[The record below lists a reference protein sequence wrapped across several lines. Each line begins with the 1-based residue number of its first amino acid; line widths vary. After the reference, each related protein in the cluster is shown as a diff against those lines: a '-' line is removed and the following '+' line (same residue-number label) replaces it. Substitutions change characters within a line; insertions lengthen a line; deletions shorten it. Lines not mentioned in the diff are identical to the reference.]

1 MSATSHATTLGTNWV
16 GQPLPRKEDGPLLTG
31 RDRFLDDIGLLGMAH
46 VAILRSPYAH
56 ARILRVDASAAAAL
70 PSVLA
75 VLTGEE
81 VVRVS
86 RPQRGRIPLPVSPQ
100 VYALAHDKVVYVG
113 QPVAAVAAIDRATAE
128 DALDLIE
135 VEYEPLPAVVTPEGA
150 MAPDAPILFEEVGS
164 NILWHDTFPYGDVD
178 GAFERADRVVRE
190 RVTIHRYLSTP
201 LETFGSIAQFDAS
214 TQTMTIWGSAHQ
226 PGQEINNVAAALGL
240 SPGQVRMIVPP
251 MGGGFGNKTR
261 PIYHILI
268 ALLARKLAGRPVKW
282 VEDRRESLLALCH
295 AADGIMEMEAAIQDD
310 GTILGLK
317 FRNIENEGAGIDFAG
332 RHNLLMLSNIV
343 NCYRVPAVS
352 YEGYSVVTNCCPVI
366 ANRGIGKP
374 FMCLAVERMVDAVA
388 RETGLDRVEVRQRNF
403 IQPDQFPY
411 DTPSGQTYDSGDYPE
426 MLRKA
431 LALLDYDQLLVDQ
444 EAARAAGR
452 LVGIGIACGVEP
464 AGSNL
469 SYGMLISGP
478 SQLLSGQ
485 GEAARVRMEPDGS
498 ATVYTGGIES
508 GQGHSTALSQ
518 IVADEL
524 GLRPD
529 QIRIVATFDSHSHPY
544 TQTSGNYSNKFNGH
558 DTAAAIG
565 AAGKVREKLL
575 ARAARMLE
583 VAAEDL
589 ELAAGRITV
598 RGAPDRSLPIA
609 QVAARAYWSLNDEAP
624 DDEPGLE
631 ALHYYR
637 NPRTRAPD
645 AQRRLPVQMGF
656 SAAAHVALV
665 EIDPETFEIEV
676 RRYGV
681 VHDCGREINPMIVEG
696 QVHGATVHGIAAA
709 LLEEFVY
716 DDDGQLL
723 TTSFMDY
730 LKPSSA
736 DVPMIETDH
745 LETLSPWT
753 PLGTKGIGEG
763 GAIVAPAAIAS
774 AVEDALKPLGI
785 TVSGLPIT
793 PTRLWRL
800 ASQGGKRYPI

>member
-1 MSATSHATTLGTNWV
+1 MNGTWV
-16 GQPLPRKEDGPLLTG
+16 GQPLPRTEDGPLLTG
-31 RDRFLDDIGLLGMAH
+31 RDRFLDDFPMHGMAH
-46 VAILRSPYAH
+46 VAILRSPHAH
-56 ARILRVDASAAAAL
+56 ARIASIDIGRAADQRH
-70 PSVLA
+70 VLA

-81 VVRVS
+81 VVRIS
-86 RPQRGRIPLPVSPQ
+86 RPQRGRIPLPVSPM

-113 QPVAAVAAIDRATAE
+113 QPIAAVAAVDRAAAE

-135 VEYEPLPAVVTPEGA
+135 VEYEPLPAVVTPEA
-150 MAPDAPILFEEVGS
+150 ALSPEAPILFEEIGS

-178 GAFERADRVVRE
+178 GAFEQADRVVRE
-190 RVTIHRYLSTP
+190 RITIHRYASTP
-201 LETFGSIAQFDAS
+201 LETFGSIAQYDPS

-261 PIYHILI
+261 PIYHILV
-268 ALLARKLAGRPVKW
+268 ALLARKLGNRPVKW
-282 VEDRRESLLALCH
+282 VEDRRESLLALGH
-295 AADGIMEMEAAIQDD
+295 AADGIMEIEAATKND
-310 GTILGLK
+310 GTILGLR

-332 RHNLLMLSNIV
+332 RHNLLMLSNLV
-343 NCYRVPAVS
+343 NCYRIPAVS

-374 FMCLAVERMVDAVA
+374 FMCLAVERVVDAVA
-388 RETGLDRVEVRQRNF
+388 GATGLDRVEVRQRNF

-411 DTPSGQTYDSGDYPE
+411 ATPSGQTYDSGNYPE

-431 LALLDYDQLLVDQ
+431 LALLDYEQLSAEQ
-444 EAARAAGR
+444 ARARAAGR

-478 SQLLSGQ
+478 GQLLSGQ

-508 GQGHSTALSQ
+508 GQGHSTSLSQ
-518 IVADEL
+518 IVADQL
-524 GLRPD
+524 GLRPE
-529 QIRIVATFDSHSHPY
+529 QVRIAATFDSHSHPY

-565 AAGKVREKLL
+565 AASKVREKLL
-575 ARAARMLE
+575 ARAARLLE
-583 VAAEDL
+583 VAVDDL
-589 ELAAGRITV
+589 ELGNGRIAI

-609 QVAARAYWSLNDEAP
+609 QVAARAYWSLSDEAP

-637 NPRTRAPD
+637 NPRVRGPD
-645 AQRRLPVQMGF
+645 AQRRVPVQMGF

-665 EIDPETFEIEV
+665 EVDPETFEITV

-681 VHDCGREINPMIVEG
+681 VHDCGKEINPSIVEG

-709 LLEEFVY
+709 LLEEFSY
-716 DDDGQLL
+716 DNDGQLL

-736 DVPMIETDH
+736 DVPTIETDR
-745 LETLSPWT
+745 LETPSPWT

-774 AVEDALKPLGI
+774 AVEDALQPLGI
-785 TVSGLPIT
+785 KIAGLPIT

-800 ASQGGKRYPI
+800 VSEGGTRYPG

>member
-1 MSATSHATTLGTNWV
+1 MTGAWV
-16 GQPLPRKEDGPLLTG
+16 GQPLLRKEDGPLLTG
-31 RDRFLDDIGLLGMAH
+31 HDRFVDDLSMTGVAH
-46 VAILRSPYAH
+46 VAILRSPHAH
-56 ARILRVDASAAAAL
+56 ARIVRVDTSRAEAL
-70 PSVLA
+70 PGVHA
-75 VLTGEE
+75 ALTGEE

-86 RPQRGRIPLPVSPQ
+86 RPQHGRIPLPASPDI
-100 VYALAHDKVVYVG
+100 YALAHDKVVYVG
-113 QPVAAVAAIDRATAE
+113 QPVAAVAAVDRAAAE

-135 VEYEPLPAVVTPEGA
+135 VDYAPLPAVISPEAA
-150 MAPDAPILFEEVGS
+150 MAPEAPILFDEIGS
-164 NILWHDTFPYGDVD
+164 NVLWHDTFPYGDVD
-178 GAFERADRVVRE
+178 GVFERADRVVRE
-190 RVTIHRYLSTP
+190 RITIHRYLSTP
-201 LETFGSIAQFDAS
+201 LETFGSIAQFDSS
-214 TQTMTIWGSAHQ
+214 TQTLTIWGSAHQ
-226 PGQEINNVAAALGL
+226 PGQEINNVASALGL

-261 PIYHILI
+261 PIYHILV

-282 VEDRRESLLALCH
+282 VEDRRESLLALGH
-295 AADGIMEMEAAIQDD
+295 SADGVMDIEAAIQHD

-332 RHNLLMLSNIV
+332 RHNLLMLSNAV
-343 NCYRVPAVS
+343 NCYRIPAVS

-374 FMCLAVERMVDAVA
+374 FMCLAVERIVDAVA
-388 RETGLDRVEVRQRNF
+388 RAAGLDRVEVRRRNF
-403 IQPDQFPY
+403 MQPDQFPY
-411 DTPSGQTYDSGDYPE
+411 ETPTGQTYDSGDYPE

-431 LALLDYDQLLVDQ
+431 LALLDYENLLQ
-444 EAARAAGR
+444 EQVRARARNR

-469 SYGMLISGP
+469 AYGMLISGP

-485 GEAARVRMEPDGS
+485 GEAARVRMEADGS

-508 GQGHSTALSQ
+508 GQGHSTSLSQ
-518 IVADEL
+518 IVADQL
-524 GLRPD
+524 GLRPE
-529 QIRIVATFDSHSHPY
+529 QVRIAATFDSHSHPY
-544 TQTSGNYSNKFNGH
+544 VQTSGNYSNKFNGH

-565 AAGKVREKLL
+565 AARKVREKLL
-575 ARAARMLE
+575 GRAARMLE

-589 ELAAGRITV
+589 ELDNGRIVV
-598 RGAPDRSLPIA
+598 RGAADRSLPIA
-609 QVAARAYWSLNDEAP
+609 QVAARAYWSLNDDAP

-645 AQRRLPVQMGF
+645 AERRVPVQMGF

-665 EIDPETFEIEV
+665 EVDPETFEISV
-676 RRYGV
+676 LRYGV
-681 VHDCGREINPMIVEG
+681 VHDCGKEINPLIVEG
-696 QVHGATVHGIAAA
+696 QVHGATVHGIGAA

-723 TTSFMDY
+723 TSSFMDY
-730 LKPSSA
+730 LKPSAA
-736 DVPMIETDH
+736 DVPTIETDR
-745 LETLSPWT
+745 LETPSPWT

-774 AVEDALKPLGI
+774 AVEDALLPLGI
-785 TVSGLPIT
+785 KIAGLPIT

-800 ASQGGKRYPI
+800 VRDGGTRYPH

>member
-1 MSATSHATTLGTNWV
+1 MTWV
-16 GQPLPRKEDGPLLTG
+16 GQAVPRVEDGPLLTG
-31 RDRFLDDIGLLGMAH
+31 RDRFVDDLPMHGLAH
-46 VAILRSPYAH
+46 LAILRSPHAH
-56 ARILRVDASAAAAL
+56 ARISRIDVSQAASH
-70 PSVLA
+70 PGVLA
-75 VLTGEE
+75 ILTGAD
-81 VVRVS
+81 VVRMS
-86 RPQRGRIPLPVSPQ
+86 KPQRGRIPLPKSPS
-100 VYALAHDKVVYVG
+100 VYALAHAKVVYVG
-113 QPVAAVAAIDRATAE
+113 QPVAAVAAGDRAAAE

-135 VEYEPLPAVVTPEGA
+135 VEYEPLPAVVSPEAA
-150 MAPDAPILFEEVGS
+150 MAPDAPVLFDEIGS
-164 NILWHDTFPYGDVD
+164 NVLWHDTFPYGDVD
-178 GAFERADRVVRE
+178 GAFARADQVIRE
-190 RVTIHRYLSTP
+190 RITLHRYLSTP
-201 LETFGSIAQFDAS
+201 LETFGSMAQFEPS
-214 TQTMTIWGSAHQ
+214 TQTVTIWGSAHQ

-240 SPGQVRMIVPP
+240 SPGQVRLVVPP

-261 PIYHILI
+261 PIYHILV
-268 ALLARKLAGRPVKW
+268 ALVARQLAGRPVKW
-282 VEDRRESLLALCH
+282 VEDRRESLLALGH
-295 AADGIMEMEAAIQDD
+295 AADGVLEVEAAITRD

-317 FRNIENEGAGIDFAG
+317 FRCIENEGGGIDFAG
-332 RHNLLMLSNIV
+332 RHNLLMLSNMV
-343 NCYRVPAVS
+343 NCYRVPAVA
-352 YEGYSVVTNCCPVI
+352 YTGYSVVTNTCPVT

-374 FMCLAVERMVDAVA
+374 FMCLAVERVVDAVA
-388 RETGLDRVEVRQRNF
+388 RATALDRVEVRRRNF

-411 DTPSGQTYDSGDYPE
+411 DTPSGQTYDSGDYPA
-426 MLRKA
+426 MLDKA
-431 LALLDYDQLLVDQ
+431 LALLGYEQLMADQV
-444 EAARAAGR
+444 AARSAGR

-478 SQLLSGQ
+478 GQLLSGQ

-524 GLRPD
+524 GLRPE
-529 QIRIVATFDSHSHPY
+529 QVRVAATFDSRSHPY

-565 AAGKVREKLL
+565 AARKVREKLL
-575 ARAARMLE
+575 GRAARMLE
-583 VAAEDL
+583 VASDDL
-589 ELAAGRITV
+589 ELSNGRIGV
-598 RGAPDRSLPIA
+598 RGAADRSLPIA
-609 QVAARAYWSLNDEAP
+609 QVAARAYWSLSDEAP

-637 NPRTRAPD
+637 NPRARTPD
-645 AQRRLPVQMGF
+645 AERRVPVQLGF

-665 EIDPETFEIEV
+665 EVDPDTFEIDV

-681 VHDCGREINPMIVEG
+681 VHDCGKEINPLIVEG

-716 DDDGQLL
+716 DSDGQLL

-730 LKPSSA
+730 LKPTSA
-736 DVPMIETDH
+736 DVPMIETDR
-745 LETLSPWT
+745 LETPSPWT

-774 AVEDALKPLGI
+774 AVEDALQPLGI
-785 TVSGLPIT
+785 TIGALPIT
-793 PTRLWRL
+793 PTRLWSL
-800 ASQGGKRYPI
+800 VKQGGTRYEAP

>member
-1 MSATSHATTLGTNWV
+1 MTWV
-16 GQPLPRKEDGPLLTG
+16 GRAVRRVEDGPLLTG
-31 RDRFLDDIGLLGMAH
+31 RDRFVDDMPMHDLAH
-46 VAILRSPYAH
+46 VAILRSPHAH
-56 ARILRVDASAAAAL
+56 ARIRRVDVSRAASHPGVVAT
-70 PSVLA
+70 
-75 VLTGEE
+75 LTGED
-81 VVRVS
+81 VVRTS
-86 RPQRGRIPLPVSPQ
+86 KPQRGRIPLPKSPS

-113 QPVAAVAAIDRATAE
+113 QPVAAVAARDRATAE
-128 DALDLIE
+128 DALDLVE
-135 VEYEPLPAVVTPEGA
+135 VEYEPLQAVVSPEAA
-150 MAPDAPILFEEVGS
+150 MLPDAPVLFEEIGS
-164 NILWHDTFPYGDVD
+164 NVLWHDTFPYGDVD
-178 GAFERADRVVRE
+178 GAFARADQVVRE
-190 RVTIHRYLSTP
+190 RITLHRYLSTP
-201 LETFGSIAQFDAS
+201 LETFGSMAQFEPS
-214 TQTMTIWGSAHQ
+214 TQTLTIWGSAHQ

-240 SPGQVRMIVPP
+240 SPGQVRLVVPP

-261 PIYHILI
+261 PIYHILV
-268 ALLARKLAGRPVKW
+268 ALLARQLAGRPVKW
-282 VEDRRESLLALCH
+282 VEDRRESLLALGH
-295 AADGIMEMEAAIQDD
+295 AADGVLEVEAAIAND
-310 GTILGLK
+310 GSVLALK
-317 FRNIENEGAGIDFAG
+317 FRNIENEGGGIDFAG
-332 RHNLLMLSNIV
+332 RHNLLMLSNMV

-352 YEGYSVVTNCCPVI
+352 YTGYSVVTNTCPVI

-374 FMCLAVERMVDAVA
+374 FMCLAVERVVDAVA
-388 RETGLDRVEVRQRNF
+388 RATGLDRVEVRRRNF

-411 DTPSGQTYDSGDYPE
+411 DTPSGQTYDSGDYPA
-426 MLRKA
+426 MLDKA
-431 LALLDYDQLLVDQ
+431 LALLDYEQLLRDQ
-444 EAARAAGR
+444 AEARAAGR

-478 SQLLSGQ
+478 GQLLSGQ

-524 GLRPD
+524 GLRPE
-529 QIRIVATFDSHSHPY
+529 QVRVASTFDSRSHPY

-565 AAGKVREKLL
+565 AARKVREKLL
-575 ARAARMLE
+575 GRAASMLE
-583 VAAEDL
+583 VAADDL
-589 ELAAGRITV
+589 QLDSGRIVV
-598 RGAPDRSLPIA
+598 RGVSEKSMPIA
-609 QVAARAYWSLNDEAP
+609 QVAARAYWSLSDDAP

-637 NPRTRAPD
+637 NPRARVPD
-645 AQRRLPVQMGF
+645 AERRVPVQMGF

-665 EIDPETFEIEV
+665 EVDPDTFEV
-676 RRYGV
+676 SVQRYGV
-681 VHDCGREINPMIVEG
+681 VHDCGKEINPSIVEG

-716 DDDGQLL
+716 DDEGQLL

-730 LKPSSA
+730 LKPTSA
-736 DVPMIETDH
+736 DVPMIETDR
-745 LETLSPWT
+745 LETPSPWT

-774 AVEDALKPLGI
+774 AVEDALQPLGI
-785 TVSGLPIT
+785 TIGGLPIT

-800 ASQGGKRYPI
+800 VSQGGARYEPAH